1 MTQSK
6 DKENQPIEASTTDDA
21 APLQKKC
28 GRPKGSKNKPKDGS
42 KTKTPDTATTVP
54 ETVEKPKAPRP
65 RAIYSDADDK
75 KLMEV
80 FLEHKQEGN
89 GTDNGG
95 WKSKAITAAVAA
107 LAGSELE
114 SGGAPKS
121 ATSIRDH
128 WDHVDPRLASYRG
141 KSFPIYDDMKELL
154 EGALATGANAFRA
167 GKDNSDSDTS
177 SESGNEADAN
187 PDTSFENVVTP
198 AKVLKRK
205 VSALGETPATKKR
218 SRDPIENVAVAMTS
232 GNGTSEKET
241 KKLACQLVR
250 DSEGFLKG
258 EMARLLLHISKDIDF
273 ADLLINTDDVELRVE
288 IMQIQLQS

>member
-1 MTQSK
+1 MTQSE
-6 DKENQPIEASTTDDA
+6 DKENQPIEASTTNDA
-21 APLQKKC
+21 APLQKK
-28 GRPKGSKNKPKDGS
+28 READGG
-42 KTKTPDTATTVP
+42 VP
-54 ETVEKPKAPRP
+54 GAQTG
-65 RAIYSDADDK
+65 
-75 KLMEV
+75 
-80 FLEHKQEGN
+80 GN

-95 WKSKAITAAVAA
+95 WKSKAITAAVTA
-107 LAGSELE
+107 LVGSELE

-128 WDHVDPRLASYRG
+128 WDHLKRDFNNISTLLEKSGWGWDDENQCVDPRLASYRG

-154 EGALATGANAFRA
+154 EGALATGANAFWA

-218 SRDPIENVAVAMTS
+218 SRDRTGRSSTAHSISDISRAIGNVAVAMNS
-232 GNGTSEKET
+232 GNGSSKKET

-250 DSEGFLKG
+250 VFKSL
-258 EMARLLLHISKDIDF
+258 
-273 ADLLINTDDVELRVE
+273 NN
-288 IMQIQLQS
+288 

>member
-1 MTQSK
+1 M
-6 DKENQPIEASTTDDA
+6 
-21 APLQKKC
+21 
-28 GRPKGSKNKPKDGS
+28 RP
-42 KTKTPDTATTVP
+42 
-54 ETVEKPKAPRP
+54 RHP
-65 RAIYSDADDK
+65 RAIYSDANDK

-128 WDHVDPRLASYRG
+128 WDHLKRDFHNISTLLEKSGWGWDEENQCVQADDEQG
-141 KSFPIYDDMKELL
+141 KSFPIYHDMKELL

-177 SESGNEADAN
+177 SES
-187 PDTSFENVVTP
+187 

-205 VSALGETPATKKR
+205 VAALGERPVPKKR
-218 SRDPIENVAVAMTS
+218 SRDRTGRSSTAHSISDMSRAIENVAVAMNS
-232 GNGTSEKET
+232 DNGTSEKET
-241 KKLACQLVR
+241 KKLAYSSGNL
-250 DSEGFLKG
+250 
-258 EMARLLLHISKDIDF
+258 ATLLLQSYHDVH
-273 ADLLINTDDVELRVE
+273 LLEPV
-288 IMQIQLQS
+288 LQY